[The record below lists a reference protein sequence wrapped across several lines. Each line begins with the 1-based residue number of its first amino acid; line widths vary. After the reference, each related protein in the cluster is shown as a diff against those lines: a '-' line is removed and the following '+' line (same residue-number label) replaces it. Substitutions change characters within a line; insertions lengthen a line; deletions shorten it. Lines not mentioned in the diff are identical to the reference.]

1 MIIEAVKANLP
12 NDLIN
17 QMRISKKELAKT
29 SKTGFVNKIRATV
42 RGRQKPSNNG
52 RPNGQYIIEI
62 LATLRQAAP
71 WQKMRRRQQP
81 DRKGLI
87 ILPGD
92 LQIQQFENRSE
103 RVIVF
108 VVDASGSAAVAR
120 LAEAKGAVELML
132 ANAYSKRDFV
142 ALIGFRDQFAQV
154 LLEPTRSL
162 VQAKKNLS
170 SFAAGGGTPL
180 ASGLEKALK
189 LAERSRQSSKT
200 PVIAVLTDGK
210 ANIDLN
216 GKPGRD
222 AAMDDAQKVAKIA
235 RETKISTIFIDVGR
249 KSNPKLFDLAQLMD
263 AQYVNLPRA
272 NAKDLSQSLTNSLDN
287 A

>member
-1 MIIEAVKANLP
+1 
-12 NDLIN
+12 
-17 QMRISKKELAKT
+17 
-29 SKTGFVNKIRATV
+29 
-42 RGRQKPSNNG
+42 
-52 RPNGQYIIEI
+52 
-62 LATLRQAAP
+62 
-71 WQKMRRRQQP
+71 MRRRQQP

-180 ASGLEKALK
+180 ASGLDKALK

-200 PVIAVLTDGK
+200 PIIAILTDGK

-216 GKPGRD
+216 GNPGRD
-222 AAMDDAQKVAKIA
+222 AAMDDAEKVAKIA
-235 RETKISTIFIDVGR
+235 RETKISSIFIDVGR
-249 KSNPKLFDLAQLMD
+249 KSNPKLFDLAQIMD